1 MKYYPDPHLGLRYR
15 DANAVVEEAFAEH
28 GRGRVRMPPKLYV
41 PLEGGDF
48 RSMPAYVP
56 SLRSAGVKIVNVH
69 PDNPAKGLPTV
80 MAVIVLLDPGNGRP
94 EAILNAT
101 SLTDMRTG
109 AAGGIACRHLA
120 PEKEIALGVVGSGRQ
135 ANAQIA
141 AIAEERE
148 IREIRIW
155 SRKSSNAERLASEW
169 RHLDAR
175 SSTLERACGCEV
187 LVTTTPS
194 TSPIVKSEWIADG
207 THINAIGAD
216 APGKQELDPAILRR
230 GLVFVDD
237 IEQAVHSGEINVP
250 ISRGLFRREEIA
262 GTIGQVILGIC
273 GRRRREEI
281 TIFDSTGLAIQDIAI
296 AHLAIQN
303 AVGIDLPFPL

>member
-1 MKYYPDPHLGLRYR
+1 MKYYPEPHLGLEYR
-15 DANAVVEEAFAEH
+15 DVNAVIEDVFAEH
-28 GRGRVRMPPKLYV
+28 GRGRVRMPPKVYV
-41 PLEGGDF
+41 LLEGGDF
-48 RSMPAYVP
+48 RTMPAYVP
-56 SLRSAGVKIVNVH
+56 FLHMAGVKIVNMH
-69 PDNPAKGLPTV
+69 PDNRKRGLPTV
-80 MAVIVLLDPGNGRP
+80 MAVTVLLDPENGRP
-94 EAILNAT
+94 QAVLNAT

-120 PEKEIALGVVGSGRQ
+120 SGKEISLGVVGSGRQ

-148 IREIRIW
+148 IREVRIW
-155 SRKSSNAERLASEW
+155 SREVANAERLASMW

-175 SSTLERACGCEV
+175 SDTLERVCGCDV

-194 TSPIVKSEWIADG
+194 TSPIVKNEWIADG

-216 APGKQELDPAILRR
+216 APGKQELDPAILKRA
-230 GLVFVDD
+230 LVFVDD

-250 ISRGLFRREEIA
+250 ISRGLFRKEEIT
-262 GTIGQVILGIC
+262 GTIGQVILGFC
-273 GRRRREEI
+273 GRRSKGEI

-296 AHLAIQN
+296 ARLAMQK
-303 AVGIDLPFPL
+303 ASGIDLPFPF